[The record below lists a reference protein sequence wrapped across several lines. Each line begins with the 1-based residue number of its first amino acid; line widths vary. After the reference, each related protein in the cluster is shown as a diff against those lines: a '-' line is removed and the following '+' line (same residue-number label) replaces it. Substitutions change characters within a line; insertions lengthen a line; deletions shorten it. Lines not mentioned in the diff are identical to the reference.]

1 MRLVTVLLFLI
12 AIAAMPAH
20 AATTDVHRCVG
31 ADGGTIFTDK
41 KCEDIG
47 ASVRPAPMQVAITA
61 GATERL
67 GARGCARTADDLKR
81 GLQQALATG
90 DVNRVASFYH
100 WPGIG
105 SAESGDIL
113 KRLQVLAGRPLL
125 SLQMLRTR
133 QPTDADGYRSVAS
146 EQPAAASAVEL
157 TQARS
162 GNDPTSVRTTLGVTH
177 YFGCLW
183 VHF

>member
-1 MRLVTVLLFLI
+1 MRPATILLFLI

-31 ADGGTIFTDK
+31 ADGGAIFTDK

-47 ASVRPAPMQVAITA
+47 ASVRPDPIHASAAA
-61 GATERL
+61 GATGHL
-67 GARGCARTADDLKR
+67 GARGCARTVDDLKR
-81 GLQQALATG
+81 GLQQALAAG

-100 WPGIG
+100 WPGIS

-125 SLQMLRTR
+125 SLQMIGAR

-146 EQPAAASAVEL
+146 EQPADASAVEL